1 MKVVCLIL
9 FSMFLLGCERTD
21 ENVLDHIIIKNSNV
35 EVYSDTYLYDLFD
48 TKNVELKT
56 ENKLLNT
63 KHIGEKT
70 YTIEY
75 LYDKKTYEYDLIY
88 NVVDTEAPRYF
99 GGTNKT
105 ILKNYEGE
113 LCDLV
118 MYGDNYDSNPTCII
132 EGHFDLSKTGKY
144 KVIYNITDNSNN
156 TIKINVTLNIIDKKK
171 TSSSTTQ
178 AKKTEFSDILKKYKN
193 KNTEVGIDV
202 SKWQGEINFEKVR
215 NAGATF
221 VMIRIGVQTK
231 QNGELTIDPYYE
243 QNIKNAKS
251 AGLKVGVYSY
261 SVATSVEEVNA
272 EARAVLEILQGRD
285 LDFPVALDLEDS
297 LTLNATNNSQRT
309 NMVHSFKKIVEDAG
323 YQFILYANLDW
334 LNNYLDNAR
343 LDGVDIWIARY
354 CDPKLGHR
362 YTGGGNVTMWQYT
375 STGSV
380 DGISGN
386 VDLDFCYKAY

>member
-132 EGHFDLSKTGKY
+132 EGHFDLSKTGTY

-251 AGLKVGVYSY
+251 AGLKVGVYLY
-261 SVATSVEEVNA
+261 SIATSSKEAIEHA
-272 EARAVLEILQGRD
+272 EWVLKN
-285 LDFPVALDLEDS
+285 LDNETLDLPIVFDWENWSKWNTYNMSFYDI
-297 LTLNATNNSQRT
+297 NNIANKFIET
-309 NMVHSFKKIVEDAG
+309 VKNKG
-323 YQFILYANLDW
+323 YQGMIYSSKYYLENIWENKFNHPVW
-334 LNNYLDNAR
+334 LAHYTNKTNYQGDYMMWQLSNTGR
-343 LDGVDIWIARY
+343 IDGIYGDVDINML
-354 CDPKLGHR
+354 CK
-362 YTGGGNVTMWQYT
+362 
-375 STGSV
+375 
-380 DGISGN
+380 
-386 VDLDFCYKAY
+386 

>member
-21 ENVLDHIIIKNSNV
+21 ENVLEHIIIKNSNV

-132 EGHFDLSKTGKY
+132 EGHFDLSKTGTY

-156 TIKINVTLNIIDKKK
+156 TTKINLTLNIIDKKK
-171 TSSSTTQ
+171 TSSSTAQ

-202 SKWQGEINFEKVR
+202 SKWQGEIYFEKVR

-251 AGLKVGVYSY
+251 VGLKVGVYLY
-261 SVATSVEEVNA
+261 SIATSSKEAIEHA
-272 EARAVLEILQGRD
+272 EWILKN
-285 LDFPVALDLEDS
+285 LDNEKLDLPIVFDWENWSKWNTYNMSFYDI
-297 LTLNATNNSQRT
+297 NNIANKFIET
-309 NMVHSFKKIVEDAG
+309 VKNKG
-323 YQFILYANLDW
+323 YQGMIYSSKYYLENIWENKFNHPVW
-334 LNNYLDNAR
+334 LAHYTNKTNYQGDYMMWQLTNTGR
-343 LDGVDIWIARY
+343 IDGIYGDVDI
-354 CDPKLGHR
+354 
-362 YTGGGNVTMWQYT
+362 NVM
-375 STGSV
+375 
-380 DGISGN
+380 
-386 VDLDFCYKAY
+386 YK

>member
-1 MKVVCLIL
+1 
-9 FSMFLLGCERTD
+9 MFLLGCERTD

-132 EGHFDLSKTGKY
+132 EGHFDLSKTGTY

-251 AGLKVGVYSY
+251 AGLKVGVYLY
-261 SVATSVEEVNA
+261 SIATSSKEAIEHA
-272 EARAVLEILQGRD
+272 EWVLKN
-285 LDFPVALDLEDS
+285 LDNETLDLPIVFDWENWSKWNTYNMSFYDI
-297 LTLNATNNSQRT
+297 NNIANKFIET
-309 NMVHSFKKIVEDAG
+309 VKNKG
-323 YQFILYANLDW
+323 YQGMIYSSKYYLENIWENKFNHPVW
-334 LNNYLDNAR
+334 LAHYTNKTNYQGDYMMWQLSNTGR
-343 LDGVDIWIARY
+343 IDGIYGDVDINML
-354 CDPKLGHR
+354 CK
-362 YTGGGNVTMWQYT
+362 
-375 STGSV
+375 
-380 DGISGN
+380 
-386 VDLDFCYKAY
+386 

>member
-21 ENVLDHIIIKNSNV
+21 ENVLEHIIIKNSNV

-88 NVVDTEAPRYF
+88 NVVDTETPRYF

-132 EGHFDLSKTGKY
+132 EGHFDLSKTGTY

-156 TIKINVTLNIIDKKK
+156 TTKINVTLNIIDKKK

-178 AKKTEFSDILKKYKN
+178 AKKIEFSDILKKYKN

-243 QNIKNAKS
+243 QNIKNAKAS
-251 AGLKVGVYSY
+251 GLKVGVYLY
-261 SVATSVEEVNA
+261 SIATSSKEAIEHA
-272 EARAVLEILQGRD
+272 EWVLKN
-285 LDFPVALDLEDS
+285 LDNEKLDLPIVFDWENWSKWNTYNMSFYDI
-297 LTLNATNNSQRT
+297 NNIANKFIET
-309 NMVHSFKKIVEDAG
+309 VKNKG
-323 YQFILYANLDW
+323 YQGMIYSSKYYLENIWENKFNHPVW
-334 LNNYLDNAR
+334 LAHYTNKTNYQGDYMMWQLTNTGR
-343 LDGVDIWIARY
+343 IDGIYGDVDI
-354 CDPKLGHR
+354 
-362 YTGGGNVTMWQYT
+362 NVM
-375 STGSV
+375 
-380 DGISGN
+380 
-386 VDLDFCYKAY
+386 YK